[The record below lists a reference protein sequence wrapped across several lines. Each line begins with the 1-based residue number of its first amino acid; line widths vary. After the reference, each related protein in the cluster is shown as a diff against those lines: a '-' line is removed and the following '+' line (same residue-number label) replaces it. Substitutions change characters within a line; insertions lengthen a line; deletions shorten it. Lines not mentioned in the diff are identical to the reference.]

1 MDGGNGGRL
10 GGPRRRGREIALQV
24 LFQWEAAGNPL
35 EAGLEWAAGEYD
47 PGEEVLAFA
56 AELCRGVTRRRLD
69 IDGLIARYARDWDL
83 ERLARVD
90 RNVLRLGIY
99 ELLYAGRPDVPP
111 PVAINEAV
119 ELAKRYSSED
129 AARFVNGILGQLAR
143 DRGLAT
149 GSGGVAPAAAPETT
163 GRTPVAPAAS
173 PEAPAEERTAAVPAG
188 QAPPAATGPASSAG
202 AAEPNGATPPPVTLQ
217 PKAPAGVQEAAGR
230 GPGRESRR

>member
-1 MDGGNGGRL
+1 MDRRSGGRS
-10 GGPRRRGREIALQV
+10 GGPRRRAREIALQA

-35 EAGLEWAAGEYD
+35 ETGLEWAATEYD

-56 AELCRGVTRRRLD
+56 AELARGVTRHRLD

-83 ERLARVD
+83 DRLARVD
-90 RNVLRLGIY
+90 RNILRLGIY

-143 DRGLAT
+143 DRGLAE
-149 GSGGVAPAAAPETT
+149 GDAGAGD
-163 GRTPVAPAAS
+163 
-173 PEAPAEERTAAVPAG
+173 PAEAQPAGPPVPA
-188 QAPPAATGPASSAG
+188 PG
-202 AAEPNGATPPPVTLQ
+202 AEGGSTEP
-217 PKAPAGVQEAAGR
+217 
-230 GPGRESRR
+230 

>member
-1 MDGGNGGRL
+1 MQ
-10 GGPRRRGREIALQV
+10 A

-35 EAGLEWAAGEYD
+35 ETGLEWAATEYD

-56 AELCRGVTRRRLD
+56 AELARGVTRHRLD

-83 ERLARVD
+83 DRLARVD
-90 RNVLRLGIY
+90 RNILRLGIY

-143 DRGLAT
+143 DRGLAE
-149 GSGGVAPAAAPETT
+149 GDAGAGD
-163 GRTPVAPAAS
+163 
-173 PEAPAEERTAAVPAG
+173 PAEAQPAGPPVPA
-188 QAPPAATGPASSAG
+188 PG
-202 AAEPNGATPPPVTLQ
+202 AEGGSTEP
-217 PKAPAGVQEAAGR
+217 
-230 GPGRESRR
+230 

>member
-1 MDGGNGGRL
+1 MAAGSGGPA

-24 LFQWEAAGNPL
+24 LFQWEAAGHPL
-35 EAGLEWAAGEYD
+35 EAGLQWAAGEYN

-56 AELCRGVTRRRLD
+56 ADLAGGVTRHRLD

-90 RNVLRLGIY
+90 RNILRLGIY

-129 AARFVNGILGQLAR
+129 AARFINGILGQLAR
-143 DRGLAT
+143 DRGLA
-149 GSGGVAPAAAPETT
+149 GEGRPAAPAAA
-163 GRTPVAPAAS
+163 
-173 PEAPAEERTAAVPAG
+173 G
-188 QAPPAATGPASSAG
+188 QGESAG
-202 AAEPNGATPPPVTLQ
+202 G
-217 PKAPAGVQEAAGR
+217 APAGEGGSGAAPSAPMTAGAR
-230 GPGRESRR
+230 PAPAPGTVPGSGQLGGLIRQPGEGTGG

>member
-1 MDGGNGGRL
+1 MDRRSGGRS
-10 GGPRRRGREIALQV
+10 GGPRRRAREIALQA

-35 EAGLEWAAGEYD
+35 ETGLEWAATEYD

-56 AELCRGVTRRRLD
+56 AELAQGVTRHRLD

-83 ERLARVD
+83 DRLARVD
-90 RNVLRLGIY
+90 RNILRLGIY

-143 DRGLAT
+143 DRGLAE
-149 GSGGVAPAAAPETT
+149 GDAGAGD
-163 GRTPVAPAAS
+163 
-173 PEAPAEERTAAVPAG
+173 PAEAQTAGPPVPA
-188 QAPPAATGPASSAG
+188 PG
-202 AAEPNGATPPPVTLQ
+202 AEGGSTEP
-217 PKAPAGVQEAAGR
+217 
-230 GPGRESRR
+230 